1 MSLLPKPTGS
11 KRKVRRPLRSP
22 TLARFLLDQLAEAGV
37 QQIFGIPGD
46 FILRLCEVI
55 DEYAGIDFLT
65 MAHEPGVGF
74 AACGAARGREDLAVA
89 CVTYGAGAL
98 NMVNPVA
105 AAYAEKTPLLVLTG
119 GPGRQERESGLLVHH
134 QVKSFES
141 QRRVFR
147 EVTQYQAVLD
157 DPDTAADKV
166 RYAIDVCR
174 AYSLPVYLEV
184 PRDMVDRR
192 IAIGAASTLQLP
204 TREGAVQ
211 EAAAEIVRNV
221 RRARRPVL
229 VVGVEVHRSRLAS
242 RAVALAEALDL
253 PVVSSFMG
261 RGTFPDDHPRY
272 AGTYLGPASPPGVRE
287 LVEESDGL
295 VMLGAL
301 LSDTNMGIRLRALD
315 PRHLVLAVSR
325 QVRAGFHLYEDVP
338 LDLLVEALLAA
349 AGEAEEGDGAD
360 GVEKD
365 RAGATFRSP
374 GGRPPFMRADD
385 EPAQGPIRVAAM
397 IAEINRFF
405 AERGEMPL
413 VTDTGDCL
421 FCSHQIDTQAVVASA
436 YYATMG
442 FGVPAAMGFE
452 AASGRRPLVLVGD
465 GGFEM
470 TGWELIHAG
479 RWGVSPIV
487 VVMNNRSWEML
498 QSFLPTRYNDLPEGR
513 FAETAALWGAATFH
527 TPTAADLRAALHAA
541 AEHPGPAL
549 IEVPLAR
556 GDISE
561 TLYTFTR
568 SVGTTPPPD

>member
-1 MSLLPKPTGS
+1 MSHLPKPTGS

-37 QQIFGIPGD
+37 QQVFGIPGD

-55 DEYAGIDFLT
+55 DEYPGIELLT

-74 AACGAARGREDLAVA
+74 AACGAARAREDLAVA

-98 NMVNPVA
+98 NMVNPIA
-105 AAYAEKTPLLVLTG
+105 AAYAEKTPVLVLTG
-119 GPGRQERESGLLVHH
+119 GPGREERESGLLVHH
-134 QVKSFES
+134 QVKSFDS
-141 QRRVFR
+141 QRRVYR
-147 EVTQYQAVLD
+147 EVTHYQAVLD
-157 DPDTAADKV
+157 DPETAADQV

-184 PRDMVDRR
+184 PRDMVDCRVR
-192 IAIGAASTLQLP
+192 VGSAADLELP
-204 TREGAVQ
+204 VRPGAVA
-211 EAAAEIVRNV
+211 EAAAEVGRKL
-221 RRARRPVL
+221 AEAERPVL
-229 VVGVEVHRSRLAS
+229 VVGVEVHRFRLAG

-253 PVVSSFMG
+253 PVVSTFMG

-287 LVEESDGL
+287 LVEGSDCV

-301 LSDTNMGIRLRALD
+301 LSDTNMGVHLRCLDARRL
-315 PRHLVLAVSR
+315 VVAVSR
-325 QVRAGFHLYEDVP
+325 QVRTGYHLYEDVP
-338 LDLLVEALLAA
+338 LEALVEELIRQ
-349 AGEAEEGDGAD
+349 AGEGA
-360 GVEKD
+360 G
-365 RAGATFRSP
+365 RGAKRSAAFRP
-374 GGRPPFMRADD
+374 DGGRPPFMRADD
-385 EPAQGPIRVAAM
+385 EPSAGPIRVAAM

-421 FCSHQIDTQAVVASA
+421 FCSHQIDTQEVVASA

-452 AASGRRPLVLVGD
+452 VASGRRPLVLVGD

-470 TGWELIHAG
+470 TGWELIHAA

-498 QSFLPTRYNDLPEGR
+498 RAFLPADYDDLPEGH
-513 FAETAALWGAATFH
+513 FAQIAALWGAATFH
-527 TPTAADLRAALHAA
+527 APTAADFRAALDAA
-541 AEHPGPAL
+541 AERQGPVL

-556 GDISE
+556 GDVSE

-568 SVGTTPPPD
+568 SVGTTPPPK

>member
-1 MSLLPKPTGS
+1 MSHLPKPTGS
-11 KRKVRRPLRSP
+11 KRRIRRPLRTP

-37 QQIFGIPGD
+37 QHVFGIPGD
-46 FILRLCEVI
+46 FILRLCQVI
-55 DEYAGIDFLT
+55 DDYPGIDLLT

-74 AACGAARGREDLAVA
+74 AACGAARGREDVAVA

-141 QRRVFR
+141 QCRVFR
-147 EVTQYQAVLD
+147 EVTHHQAVLD
-157 DPDTAADKV
+157 DPETAADQA
-166 RYAIDVCR
+166 RYAIDLCR

-184 PRDMVDRR
+184 PRDMVDRKVR
-192 IAIGAASTLQLP
+192 VGTASSLELP
-204 TREGAVQ
+204 TRPGAVA
-211 EAAAEIVRNV
+211 EAAAEVARKV
-221 RRARRPVL
+221 GRARRPVL
-229 VVGVEVHRSRLAS
+229 VVGVEVHRFHLAR

-253 PVVSSFMG
+253 PVVSTFMG

-287 LVEESDGL
+287 LVEESDCL
-295 VMLGAL
+295 LMLGAL
-301 LSDTNMGIRLRALD
+301 LADTNMGVRLTALD

-325 QVRAGFHLYEDVP
+325 RVRTGFHVYEDVP
-338 LDLLVEALLAA
+338 LEALVEALIEHAG
-349 AGEAEEGDGAD
+349 AGEPSERGA
-360 GVEKD
+360 
-365 RAGATFRSP
+365 AFRP
-374 GGRPPFMRADD
+374 RGERPPFMRADD
-385 EPAQGPIRVAAM
+385 EPSQGPIRVAAM

-452 AASGRRPLVLVGD
+452 AATGRRPLVLVGD

-470 TGWELIHAG
+470 TGWELIHAA

-498 QSFLPTRYNDLPEGR
+498 RSFLPAGYDDLPEGR
-513 FAETAALWGAATFH
+513 FAETAALWGVASFH
-527 TPTAADLRAALHAA
+527 APTAADFRAALHAA
-541 AEHPGPAL
+541 VEQEAPAL

-568 SVGTTPPPD
+568 SVGTTPPPEHA